1 MWSICVSRIHS
12 GRKGRSG
19 SHRPYPI
26 AKPAWVTAE
35 VNEVVEQAV
44 QLAKG
49 GMGPA
54 QIGAV
59 LRDGSG
65 VPSIRAL
72 TGKRMT
78 TVLAD
83 GGAKSD
89 LPDDLQALLKRVVHL
104 QRHLAQHP
112 KDLSNQRGLALME
125 SRIRRLAHYYKRQK
139 LLPENWRYTSAGA
152 VLQVE

>member
-1 MWSICVSRIHS
+1 VSRIHS
-12 GRKGRSG
+12 GHKGRSG
-19 SHRPYPI
+19 SHRPYPV
-26 AKPAWVTAE
+26 AKPEWVTAE
-35 VNEVVEQAV
+35 PAEVTEQAV
-44 QLAKG
+44 KLAKG

-59 LRDGSG
+59 LRDSAG

-78 TVLAD
+78 ALLAD
-83 GGAKSD
+83 GGVRPD

-104 QRHLAQHP
+104 QRHLVQHP

-139 LLPENWRYTSAGA
+139 LLPEDWRYTSASA

>member
-1 MWSICVSRIHS
+1 VSRIHS

-19 SHRPYPI
+19 SHRPYPLT
-26 AKPAWVTAE
+26 KPQWVSAEPAE
-35 VNEVVEQAV
+35 VVDQAV
-44 QLAKG
+44 KLAKG

-54 QIGAV
+54 QIGLV
-59 LRDGSG
+59 LRDGVG

-78 TVLAD
+78 SVLSEN
-83 GGAKSD
+83 GVTPD

-104 QRHLAQHP
+104 QRHLATHP
-112 KDLSNQRGLALME
+112 KDLANRRGLNLME
-125 SRIRRLAHYYKRQK
+125 SRIRRLAHYYKRRK

>member
-1 MWSICVSRIHS
+1 MSRIHS
-12 GRKGRSG
+12 GHRGRSG
-19 SHRPYPI
+19 SHRPYPV
-26 AKPAWVTAE
+26 AKPEWVTADTT
-35 VNEVVEQAV
+35 EVVERAV
-44 QLAKG
+44 KLAKG

-54 QIGAV
+54 QIGAI
-59 LRDGSG
+59 LRDSGG

-78 TVLAD
+78 TVLAE
-83 GGAKSD
+83 GGAKPE

-104 QRHLAQHP
+104 QRHLTEHP

-125 SRIRRLAHYYKRQK
+125 SRIRRLAHYYKRRK
-139 LLPENWRYTSAGA
+139 VLPATWRYTSASA